1 MLDCRPFS
9 GAVRARAWY
18 MVFPAPLF
26 TPFVLHSLGAQ
37 MLPRARARASFSL
50 LSLPGVVITPYS
62 TLVRARQYSVYRA
75 PFSQAFAFAPGFLK
89 CALHPNFVWQVAS
102 GSSAFQSP
110 SSSSSGGSNPD
121 CPWEMAASG
130 VLVHHLM
137 SELVDTYTF
146 CSAGRP
152 AARPP
157 VVRVRQA
164 NKAAVEVARVTDR
177 RLRLPPRHLLHSLP
191 FHPTYSTPLTELFT
205 QLCSGG
211 SGGGVSFLP
220 SSSSCS
226 SFSPLLAL
234 SRSYSNQLQLCQ
246 SQAVGSASF

>member
-1 MLDCRPFS
+1 MPTCWIADRSAAPF
-9 GAVRARAWY
+9 VRARGIWSS
-18 MVFPAPLF
+18 L
-26 TPFVLHSLGAQ
+26 LHYLHPSFCTLSERRCSL
-37 MLPRARARASFSL
+37 ARARLL
-50 LSLPGVVITPYS
+50 LSSLPPWRCHHAVFYPRACASVFRVSRPIFSGVCICPG
-62 TLVRARQYSVYRA
+62 
-75 PFSQAFAFAPGFLK
+75 FSQMRLAPKFRL
-89 CALHPNFVWQVAS
+89 AS